1 MIATTTPPPPAASAH
16 VPISVWRAEFK
27 DADCEQAFRA
37 SVQDAMARQ
46 LRLALALWAGLMLLF
61 ALPDLQALGA
71 GNALFWQLLS
81 YRALMAMLLL
91 GAIWV
96 LRSQPR
102 WATDGRLVAW
112 IAVIGYPFYFLL
124 FHVREDVR
132 FWTVGMVMFMQFC
145 MFLFLPGR
153 VVAYLPVA
161 VWGVVGSLLSF
172 VLLGRPTG
180 VLLGLVFLLT
190 LPALVGYM
198 TAARLQRVQRQEFAL
213 RQRLSET
220 NAALQTEIAQRIEL
234 QAELERQATTDP
246 LTGLVNRREF
256 SRRFA
261 LDLARTQRDASP
273 LSLVLIDLD
282 HFKRI
287 NDQYGHAAGDAVLRT
302 LAQLSHGCFRSI
314 DTVGRL
320 GGEEFAVLLPS
331 ADLHCA
337 AQAARRLAQ
346 RLAETP
352 VEHDGQCIV
361 AGMTAGVAQRLPG
374 EHSLDSLLQRADLA
388 LYAGK
393 QAGRARTMLALPDGS
408 HQEFYT
414 GLHSIG

>member
-71 GNALFWQLLS
+71 GNALFWQLLL

-374 EHSLDSLLQRADLA
+374 EDSLESLLQRADLA

>member
-172 VLLGRPTG
+172 VLLGRPAG

-320 GGEEFAVLLPS
+320 GGEEFAVLLPG
-331 ADLHCA
+331 ADLQCA

-346 RLAETP
+346 RLADTP
-352 VEHDGQCIV
+352 VEHEGQRIV

-374 EHSLDSLLQRADLA
+374 EDSLESLLQRADLA

>member
-1 MIATTTPPPPAASAH
+1 MTATPTHPAPPPTPALSA
-16 VPISVWRAEFK
+16 WRAEFIHP
-27 DADCEQAFRA
+27 ADEHAFRT
-37 SVQDAMARQ
+37 SVQHSMARQ
-46 LRLALALWAGLMLLF
+46 LRVALALWAGLLLLF
-61 ALPDLQALGA
+61 ALPDLQVLGA
-71 GNALFWQLLS
+71 ASPLFWQLLA
-81 YRALMAMLLL
+81 YRGAMAALLL
-91 GAIWV
+91 GAAGV
-96 LRSQPR
+96 LRRQPH
-102 WATDGRLVAW
+102 WATDGRLAAW

-132 FWTVGMVMFMQFC
+132 IWTVGMVMFMQFC

-153 VVAYLPVA
+153 VVAFVPVA
-161 VWGVVGSLLSF
+161 VFGVVGSLLSF
-172 VLLGRPTG
+172 VLLGRPPAT
-180 VLLGLVFLLT
+180 LLGLAFLLT
-190 LPALVGYM
+190 LPALVGYVA
-198 TAARLQRVQRQEFAL
+198 AARLQRVQRQEFAL

-220 NAALQTEIAQRIEL
+220 NAALQAEIAQRIEL

-287 NDQYGHAAGDAVLRT
+287 NDQYGHAAGDAVLCT
-302 LAQLSHGCFRSI
+302 LARLSDSCFRSI

-320 GGEEFAVLLPS
+320 GGEEFAVLLPG
-331 ADLHCA
+331 ADLQCA

-346 RLAETP
+346 RLADTP
-352 VEHDGQCIV
+352 VEHEGQRIV
-361 AGMTAGVAQRLPG
+361 AGMTAGVVQRLPS
-374 EHSLDSLLQRADLA
+374 EDNLDSLLQRADLA

>member
-16 VPISVWRAEFK
+16 MPISVWRAEFK

-37 SVQDAMARQ
+37 SVQDSMARQ
-46 LRLALALWAGLMLLF
+46 LRVALALWAALLLLF
-61 ALPDLQALGA
+61 ALPDLQVLGA
-71 GNALFWQLLS
+71 ASPLFWQLLA
-81 YRALMAMLLL
+81 YRGAMAALLL
-91 GAIWV
+91 GAKGV
-96 LRSQPR
+96 LRRQPH
-102 WATDGRLVAW
+102 WATDGRLAAW

-132 FWTVGMVMFMQFC
+132 IWTVGMVMFMQFS

-153 VVAYLPVA
+153 VMAFVPVA
-161 VWGVVGSLLSF
+161 VFGVVGSLLSF
-172 VLLGRPTG
+172 VLLGRPPAT
-180 VLLGLVFLLT
+180 LLGLAFLLT
-190 LPALVGYM
+190 LPALVGYVA
-198 TAARLQRVQRQEFAL
+198 AARLQRVQRQEFAL

-220 NAALQTEIAQRIEL
+220 NAALQAEIAQRIEL

-246 LTGLVNRREF
+246 LTGMVNRREF

-320 GGEEFAVLLPS
+320 GGEEFAVLLPG
-331 ADLHCA
+331 ADLQCA

-346 RLAETP
+346 RLADTP
-352 VEHDGQCIV
+352 VEHEGQRIV
-361 AGMTAGVAQRLPG
+361 AGMTAGVVQRLPS
-374 EHSLDSLLQRADLA
+374 EDSLDSLLQRADLA

>member
-37 SVQDAMARQ
+37 SVQDSMARQ
-46 LRLALALWAGLMLLF
+46 LRVALALWAALLLLF
-61 ALPDLQALGA
+61 ALPDLQVLGA
-71 GNALFWQLLS
+71 ASPLFWQLLA
-81 YRALMAMLLL
+81 YRGAMAALLL
-91 GAIWV
+91 GAKGV
-96 LRSQPR
+96 LRRQPH

-172 VLLGRPTG
+172 VLLGRPAG

-320 GGEEFAVLLPS
+320 GGEEFAVLLPG
-331 ADLHCA
+331 ADLQCA

-346 RLAETP
+346 RLADTP
-352 VEHDGQCIV
+352 VEHEGQCIV

-374 EHSLDSLLQRADLA
+374 EDSLESLLQRADLA

-393 QAGRARTMLALPDGS
+393 QAGRARTMLALPDAS
-408 HQEFYT
+408 PQEFKPEAQA
-414 GLHSIG
+414 L

>member
-1 MIATTTPPPPAASAH
+1 
-16 VPISVWRAEFK
+16 
-27 DADCEQAFRA
+27 
-37 SVQDAMARQ
+37 
-46 LRLALALWAGLMLLF
+46 
-61 ALPDLQALGA
+61 
-71 GNALFWQLLS
+71 
-81 YRALMAMLLL
+81 
-91 GAIWV
+91 
-96 LRSQPR
+96 
-102 WATDGRLVAW
+102 
-112 IAVIGYPFYFLL
+112 
-124 FHVREDVR
+124 
-132 FWTVGMVMFMQFC
+132 
-145 MFLFLPGR
+145 
-153 VVAYLPVA
+153 
-161 VWGVVGSLLSF
+161 
-172 VLLGRPTG
+172 
-180 VLLGLVFLLT
+180 VFLLT

-346 RLAETP
+346 RLADTP
-352 VEHDGQCIV
+352 VEHEGQRIV

-374 EHSLDSLLQRADLA
+374 EESLESLLQRADLA

>member
-1 MIATTTPPPPAASAH
+1 MTATPTHPSPPPTPALSA
-16 VPISVWRAEFK
+16 WRAEFIHP
-27 DADCEQAFRA
+27 ADEHAFRT
-37 SVQDAMARQ
+37 SVQHSMARQ
-46 LRLALALWAGLMLLF
+46 LRVALALWAGLLLLF
-61 ALPDLQALGA
+61 ALPDLQVLGA
-71 GNALFWQLLS
+71 TSPLFWQLLA
-81 YRALMAMLLL
+81 YRGAMAALLL
-91 GAIWV
+91 GAAGV
-96 LRSQPR
+96 LRRQPH

-132 FWTVGMVMFMQFC
+132 IWTVGMVMFMQFC

-153 VVAYLPVA
+153 VVAFVPVA
-161 VWGVVGSLLSF
+161 VFGVVGSLLSF
-172 VLLGRPTG
+172 VLLGRPPAT
-180 VLLGLVFLLT
+180 LLGLALLLT
-190 LPALVGYM
+190 LPALVGYVA
-198 TAARLQRVQRQEFAL
+198 AARLQRVQRQEFAL

-220 NAALQTEIAQRIEL
+220 NAALQAEIAQRIEL

-302 LAQLSHGCFRSI
+302 LAQLSQGCFRSI

-320 GGEEFAVLLPS
+320 GGEEFAVLLPG
-331 ADLHCA
+331 ADLQCA

-346 RLAETP
+346 RLADTP
-352 VEHDGQCIV
+352 VEHEGQRIV
-361 AGMTAGVAQRLPG
+361 AGMTAGVVQRLPS
-374 EHSLDSLLQRADLA
+374 EDNLDSLLQRADLA

>member
-1 MIATTTPPPPAASAH
+1 MTATPTHPSPPPTPALSA
-16 VPISVWRAEFK
+16 WRAEFIHP
-27 DADCEQAFRA
+27 ADEHAFRT
-37 SVQDAMARQ
+37 SVQHSMARQ
-46 LRLALALWAGLMLLF
+46 LRVALALWAGLLLLF
-61 ALPDLQALGA
+61 ALPDLQVLGA
-71 GNALFWQLLS
+71 TSPLFWQLLA
-81 YRALMAMLLL
+81 YRGAMAALLL
-91 GAIWV
+91 GAAGV
-96 LRSQPR
+96 LRRQPH

-132 FWTVGMVMFMQFC
+132 IWTVGMVMFMQFC

-153 VVAYLPVA
+153 VVAFVPVA
-161 VWGVVGSLLSF
+161 VFGVVGSLLSF
-172 VLLGRPTG
+172 VLLGRPPAT
-180 VLLGLVFLLT
+180 LLGLAFLLT
-190 LPALVGYM
+190 LPALVGYVA
-198 TAARLQRVQRQEFAL
+198 AARLQRVQRQEFAL

-220 NAALQTEIAQRIEL
+220 NAALQAEIAQRIEL

-287 NDQYGHAAGDAVLRT
+287 NDQYGHAAGDAVLCT
-302 LAQLSHGCFRSI
+302 LAQLSQGCFRSI

-320 GGEEFAVLLPS
+320 GGEEFAVLLPG
-331 ADLHCA
+331 ADLQCA

-346 RLAETP
+346 RLADTP
-352 VEHDGQCIV
+352 VEHEGQRIV
-361 AGMTAGVAQRLPG
+361 AGMTAGVVQRLPS
-374 EHSLDSLLQRADLA
+374 EDSLDSLLQRADLA

>member
-346 RLAETP
+346 RLADTP
-352 VEHDGQCIV
+352 VEHEGQRIV

-374 EHSLDSLLQRADLA
+374 EESLESLLQRADLA

>member
-1 MIATTTPPPPAASAH
+1 MTATPTHPAPPPTPALSA
-16 VPISVWRAEFK
+16 WRAEFIHP
-27 DADCEQAFRA
+27 ADEHAFRT
-37 SVQDAMARQ
+37 SVQHSMARQ
-46 LRLALALWAGLMLLF
+46 LRVALALWAGLLLLF
-61 ALPDLQALGA
+61 ALPDLQVLGA
-71 GNALFWQLLS
+71 TSPLFWQLLA
-81 YRALMAMLLL
+81 YRGAMAALLL
-91 GAIWV
+91 GAAGV
-96 LRSQPR
+96 LRRQPH
-102 WATDGRLVAW
+102 WATDGRLAAW

-132 FWTVGMVMFMQFC
+132 IWTVGMVMFMQFC

-153 VVAYLPVA
+153 VVAFVPVA
-161 VWGVVGSLLSF
+161 VFGVVGSLLSF
-172 VLLGRPTG
+172 VLLGRPPAT
-180 VLLGLVFLLT
+180 LLGLALLLT
-190 LPALVGYM
+190 LPALVGYVA
-198 TAARLQRVQRQEFAL
+198 AARLQRVQRQEFAL

-220 NAALQTEIAQRIEL
+220 NAALQAEIAQRIEL

-287 NDQYGHAAGDAVLRT
+287 NDQYGHAAGDAVLCT
-302 LAQLSHGCFRSI
+302 LARLSDSCFRSI

-320 GGEEFAVLLPS
+320 GGEEFAVLLPG
-331 ADLHCA
+331 ADLQCA

-346 RLAETP
+346 RLADTP
-352 VEHDGQCIV
+352 VEHEGQRIV
-361 AGMTAGVAQRLPG
+361 AGMTAGVVRRLPS
-374 EHSLDSLLQRADLA
+374 EDNLDSLLQRADLA

>member
-1 MIATTTPPPPAASAH
+1 MTASPTHPSPPPTPALSA
-16 VPISVWRAEFK
+16 WRAEFIHP
-27 DADCEQAFRA
+27 ADEHAFRT
-37 SVQDAMARQ
+37 SVQHSMARQ
-46 LRLALALWAGLMLLF
+46 LRVALALWAGLLLLF
-61 ALPDLQALGA
+61 ALPDLQVLGA
-71 GNALFWQLLS
+71 TSPLFWQLLA
-81 YRALMAMLLL
+81 YRGAMAALLL
-91 GAIWV
+91 GAAGV
-96 LRSQPR
+96 LRRQPH

-132 FWTVGMVMFMQFC
+132 IWTVGMVMFMQFC

-153 VVAYLPVA
+153 VVAFVPVA
-161 VWGVVGSLLSF
+161 VFGVVGSLLSF
-172 VLLGRPTG
+172 VLLGRPPAT
-180 VLLGLVFLLT
+180 LLGLAFLLT
-190 LPALVGYM
+190 LPALVGYVA
-198 TAARLQRVQRQEFAL
+198 AARLQRVQRQEFAL

-220 NAALQTEIAQRIEL
+220 NAALQAEIAQRIEL

-287 NDQYGHAAGDAVLRT
+287 NDQYGHAAGDAVLCT
-302 LAQLSHGCFRSI
+302 LARLSGSCFRSI

-320 GGEEFAVLLPS
+320 GGEEFAVLLPG
-331 ADLHCA
+331 ADLQCA

-346 RLAETP
+346 RLADTP
-352 VEHDGQCIV
+352 VEHEGQRIV
-361 AGMTAGVAQRLPG
+361 AGMTAGVVQRLPS
-374 EHSLDSLLQRADLA
+374 EDNLDSLLQRADLA

>member
-1 MIATTTPPPPAASAH
+1 MTATPTHPSPPPTPALSA
-16 VPISVWRAEFK
+16 WRAEFIHP
-27 DADCEQAFRA
+27 ADEHAFRT
-37 SVQDAMARQ
+37 SVQHSMARQ
-46 LRLALALWAGLMLLF
+46 LRVALALWAGLLLLF
-61 ALPDLQALGA
+61 ALPDLQVLGA
-71 GNALFWQLLS
+71 ASPLFWQLLA
-81 YRALMAMLLL
+81 YRGAMAALLL
-91 GAIWV
+91 GAAGV
-96 LRSQPR
+96 LRRQPH

-132 FWTVGMVMFMQFC
+132 IWTVGMVMFMQFC

-153 VVAYLPVA
+153 VVAFVPVA
-161 VWGVVGSLLSF
+161 VFGVVGSLLSF
-172 VLLGRPTG
+172 VLLGRPPAT
-180 VLLGLVFLLT
+180 LLGLAFLLT
-190 LPALVGYM
+190 LPALVGYVA
-198 TAARLQRVQRQEFAL
+198 AARLQRVQRQEFAL

-220 NAALQTEIAQRIEL
+220 NAALQAEIAQRIEL

-287 NDQYGHAAGDAVLRT
+287 NDQYGHAAGDAVLCT
-302 LAQLSHGCFRSI
+302 LARLSDSCFRSI

-320 GGEEFAVLLPS
+320 GGEEFAVLLPG
-331 ADLHCA
+331 ADLQCA

-346 RLAETP
+346 RLADTP
-352 VEHDGQCIV
+352 VEHEGQRIV
-361 AGMTAGVAQRLPG
+361 AGMTAGVVQRLPS
-374 EHSLDSLLQRADLA
+374 EDNLDSLLQRADLA

>member
-1 MIATTTPPPPAASAH
+1 MTATPTHPAPPPTPALSA
-16 VPISVWRAEFK
+16 WRAEFIHP
-27 DADCEQAFRA
+27 ADEHAFRT
-37 SVQDAMARQ
+37 SVQHSMARQ
-46 LRLALALWAGLMLLF
+46 LRVALALWAGLLLLF
-61 ALPDLQALGA
+61 ALPDLQVLGA
-71 GNALFWQLLS
+71 TSPLFWQLLA
-81 YRALMAMLLL
+81 YRGAMAALLL
-91 GAIWV
+91 GAAGV
-96 LRSQPR
+96 LRHQPH

-132 FWTVGMVMFMQFC
+132 IWTVGMVMFMQFC

-153 VVAYLPVA
+153 VVAFVPVA
-161 VWGVVGSLLSF
+161 VFGVVGSLLSF
-172 VLLGRPTG
+172 VLLGRPPAT
-180 VLLGLVFLLT
+180 LLGLAFLLT
-190 LPALVGYM
+190 LPALVGYVA
-198 TAARLQRVQRQEFAL
+198 AARLQRVQRQEFAL

-220 NAALQTEIAQRIEL
+220 NAALQAEIAQRIEL

-287 NDQYGHAAGDAVLRT
+287 NDQYGHAAGDAVLCT
-302 LAQLSHGCFRSI
+302 LARLSDSCFRSI

-320 GGEEFAVLLPS
+320 GGEEFAVLLPG
-331 ADLHCA
+331 ADLQCA

-346 RLAETP
+346 RLADTP
-352 VEHDGQCIV
+352 VEHEGQRIV
-361 AGMTAGVAQRLPG
+361 AGMTAGVVRRLPS
-374 EHSLDSLLQRADLA
+374 EDSLDSLLQRADLA

>member
-1 MIATTTPPPPAASAH
+1 MTATPTHPSPPPTPALSA
-16 VPISVWRAEFK
+16 WRAEFIHP
-27 DADCEQAFRA
+27 ADEHAFRT
-37 SVQDAMARQ
+37 SVQHSMARQ
-46 LRLALALWAGLMLLF
+46 LRVALALWAGLLLLF
-61 ALPDLQALGA
+61 ALPDLQVLGA
-71 GNALFWQLLS
+71 ASPLFWQLLA
-81 YRALMAMLLL
+81 YRGAMAALLL
-91 GAIWV
+91 GAAGV
-96 LRSQPR
+96 LRRQPH

-132 FWTVGMVMFMQFC
+132 IWTVGMVMFMQFC

-153 VVAYLPVA
+153 VVAFVPVA
-161 VWGVVGSLLSF
+161 VFGVVGSLLSF
-172 VLLGRPTG
+172 VLLGRPPAT
-180 VLLGLVFLLT
+180 LLGLAFLLT
-190 LPALVGYM
+190 LPALVGYVA
-198 TAARLQRVQRQEFAL
+198 AARLQRVQRQEFAL

-220 NAALQTEIAQRIEL
+220 NAALQAEIAQRIEL

-320 GGEEFAVLLPS
+320 GGEEFAVLLPG
-331 ADLHCA
+331 ADLQCA

-361 AGMTAGVAQRLPG
+361 AGMTAGVAQRLPS
-374 EHSLDSLLQRADLA
+374 EDSLDSLLQRADLA

>member
-1 MIATTTPPPPAASAH
+1 MTATPTHPSPPPTPALSA
-16 VPISVWRAEFK
+16 WRAEFIHP
-27 DADCEQAFRA
+27 ADEHAFRT
-37 SVQDAMARQ
+37 SVQHSMARQ
-46 LRLALALWAGLMLLF
+46 LRVALALWAGLLLLF
-61 ALPDLQALGA
+61 ALPDLQVLGA
-71 GNALFWQLLS
+71 ASPLFWQLLA
-81 YRALMAMLLL
+81 YRGAMAALLL
-91 GAIWV
+91 GAAGV
-96 LRSQPR
+96 LRRQPH

-132 FWTVGMVMFMQFC
+132 IWTVGMVMFMQFC

-153 VVAYLPVA
+153 VVVFVPVA
-161 VWGVVGSLLSF
+161 VFGVVGSLLSF
-172 VLLGRPTG
+172 VLLGRPPAT
-180 VLLGLVFLLT
+180 LLGLAFLLT
-190 LPALVGYM
+190 LPAVVGYVA
-198 TAARLQRVQRQEFAL
+198 AARLQRVQRQEFAL

-220 NAALQTEIAQRIEL
+220 NAALQAEIAQRIEL

-287 NDQYGHAAGDAVLRT
+287 NDQYGHAAGDAVLCT
-302 LAQLSHGCFRSI
+302 LARLSDSCFRSI

-320 GGEEFAVLLPS
+320 GGEEFAVLLPG
-331 ADLHCA
+331 ADLQCA

-346 RLAETP
+346 RLADTP
-352 VEHDGQCIV
+352 VEHEGQRIV
-361 AGMTAGVAQRLPG
+361 AGMTAGVVQRLPS
-374 EHSLDSLLQRADLA
+374 EDSLDSLLQRADLA

>member
-1 MIATTTPPPPAASAH
+1 MTATPTHPSPPPTPALSA
-16 VPISVWRAEFK
+16 WRAEFIHP
-27 DADCEQAFRA
+27 ADEHAFRT
-37 SVQDAMARQ
+37 SVQHSMARQ
-46 LRLALALWAGLMLLF
+46 LRVALALWAGLLLLF
-61 ALPDLQALGA
+61 ALPDLQVLGA
-71 GNALFWQLLS
+71 TSPLFWQLLA
-81 YRALMAMLLL
+81 YRGAMAALLL
-91 GAIWV
+91 GAAGV
-96 LRSQPR
+96 LRRQPH

-132 FWTVGMVMFMQFC
+132 IWTVGMVMFMQFC

-153 VVAYLPVA
+153 VVAFVPVA
-161 VWGVVGSLLSF
+161 VFGVVGSLLSF
-172 VLLGRPTG
+172 VLLGRPPAT
-180 VLLGLVFLLT
+180 LLGLAFLLT
-190 LPALVGYM
+190 LPALVGYVA
-198 TAARLQRVQRQEFAL
+198 AARLQRVQRQEFAL

-220 NAALQTEIAQRIEL
+220 NAALQAEIAQRIEL

-320 GGEEFAVLLPS
+320 GGEEFAVLLPG
-331 ADLHCA
+331 ADLQCA

-361 AGMTAGVAQRLPG
+361 AGMTAGVAQRLPS
-374 EHSLDSLLQRADLA
+374 EDSLDSLLQRADLA

>member
-1 MIATTTPPPPAASAH
+1 MTATPTHPAPPPTPALSA
-16 VPISVWRAEFK
+16 WRAEFIHP
-27 DADCEQAFRA
+27 ADEHAFRT
-37 SVQDAMARQ
+37 SVQHSMARQ
-46 LRLALALWAGLMLLF
+46 LRVALALWAGLLLLF
-61 ALPDLQALGA
+61 ALPDLQVLGA
-71 GNALFWQLLS
+71 TSPLFWQLLA
-81 YRALMAMLLL
+81 YRGAMAALLL
-91 GAIWV
+91 GAAGV
-96 LRSQPR
+96 LRRQPH
-102 WATDGRLVAW
+102 WATDGRLAAW

-132 FWTVGMVMFMQFC
+132 IWTVGMVMFMQFC

-153 VVAYLPVA
+153 VVAFVPVA
-161 VWGVVGSLLSF
+161 VFGVVGSLLSF
-172 VLLGRPTG
+172 VLLGRPPAT
-180 VLLGLVFLLT
+180 LLGLAFLLT
-190 LPALVGYM
+190 LPALVGYVA
-198 TAARLQRVQRQEFAL
+198 AARLQRVQRQEFAL

-220 NAALQTEIAQRIEL
+220 NAALQAEIAQRIEL

-287 NDQYGHAAGDAVLRT
+287 NDQYGHAAGDAVLCT
-302 LAQLSHGCFRSI
+302 LARLSDSCFRSI

-320 GGEEFAVLLPS
+320 GGEEFAVLLPG
-331 ADLHCA
+331 ADLQCA

-346 RLAETP
+346 RLADTP
-352 VEHDGQCIV
+352 VEHEGQRIV
-361 AGMTAGVAQRLPG
+361 AGMTAGVVQRLPS
-374 EHSLDSLLQRADLA
+374 EDNLDSLLQRADLA

>member
-1 MIATTTPPPPAASAH
+1 MTATPTHPSPPPTPALSA
-16 VPISVWRAEFK
+16 WRAEFIHP
-27 DADCEQAFRA
+27 ADEHAFRT
-37 SVQDAMARQ
+37 SVQHSMARQ
-46 LRLALALWAGLMLLF
+46 LRVALALWAGLLLLF
-61 ALPDLQALGA
+61 ALPDLQVLGA
-71 GNALFWQLLS
+71 ASPLFWQLLA
-81 YRALMAMLLL
+81 YRGAMAALLL
-91 GAIWV
+91 GAAGV
-96 LRSQPR
+96 LRRQPH

-132 FWTVGMVMFMQFC
+132 IWTVGMVMFMQFC

-153 VVAYLPVA
+153 VMAFVPVA
-161 VWGVVGSLLSF
+161 VFGVVGSLLSF
-172 VLLGRPTG
+172 VLLGRPPAT
-180 VLLGLVFLLT
+180 LLGLAFLLT
-190 LPALVGYM
+190 LPALVGYVA
-198 TAARLQRVQRQEFAL
+198 AARLQRVQRQEFAL

-220 NAALQTEIAQRIEL
+220 NAALQAEIAQRIEL

-320 GGEEFAVLLPS
+320 GGEEFAVLLPG
-331 ADLHCA
+331 ADLQCA

-361 AGMTAGVAQRLPG
+361 AGMTAGVAQRLPS
-374 EHSLDSLLQRADLA
+374 EDSLDSLLQRADLA